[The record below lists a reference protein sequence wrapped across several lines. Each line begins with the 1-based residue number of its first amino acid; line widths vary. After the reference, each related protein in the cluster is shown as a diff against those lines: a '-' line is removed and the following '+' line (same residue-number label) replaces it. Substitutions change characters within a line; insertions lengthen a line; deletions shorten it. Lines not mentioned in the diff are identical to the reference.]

1 MKMLQK
7 FSNPYIK
14 LVQTTGFDIDRHNN
28 ILVAT
33 EVLVFYFTSTE
44 VNTIAEANT
53 VMCFTSTVGSVVYH

>member
-1 MKMLQK
+1 MKMLQQ

-53 VMCFTSTVGSVVYH
+53 TTMMTIIINNFKN